1 MGFFN
6 SRALDLAGAE
16 ATGADVNGGI
26 GTAYHCLHLADV
38 GLPGSVCLAV
48 RVRHVVSE
56 SNALAA
62 NATFSHFN
70 TSKNL
75 VF

>member
-38 GLPGSVCLAV
+38 GLPGSVGLAV
-48 RVRHVVSE
+48 RVGYVMTEGH
-56 SNALAA
+56 ALAA
-62 NATFSHFN
+62 NAAICHFD
-70 TSKNL
+70 TS
-75 VF
+75 